1 MGHSETSNSGKTF
14 LFLGLGGGQVSPGG
28 GAGEP
33 PEGWSPG
40 RPSPDVLP
48 LAGPKT
54 AQSREGM
61 ESECP
66 APYPLGEAGQRD
78 LTLRLTGSRVTLE
91 SEGLLKLCAGLC
103 LPHQSPKSGLSY
115 WPKPTRAPTREARGC
130 TPWGSA
136 SWGPGQA
143 SERKRMDL
151 GGGGE
156 SQRITGT
163 AVLQVMAPNF

>member
-1 MGHSETSNSGKTF
+1 MGYSETSNSGKTF
-14 LFLGLGGGQVSPGG
+14 LFLGLGG
-28 GAGEP
+28 AGEP
-33 PEGWSPG
+33 REGWSPG
-40 RPSPDVLP
+40 RASPQVLP
-48 LAGPKT
+48 LEGPKT

-115 WPKPTRAPTREARGC
+115 WPKPTRAPTREVRGC

-143 SERKRMDL
+143 SEMKRMDL
-151 GGGGE
+151 GGE

-163 AVLQVMAPNF
+163 AFFQVMAPNF